1 MTYELSVNLGMYLQE
16 NRMYVGF
23 NATAALGLAG
33 FLEHHPQIR
42 ESLTLTPGG
51 RSTSYLSPEH
61 IHKPGYYFPTVT
73 HLTTLGKV
81 L

>member
-1 MTYELSVNLGMYLQE
+1 MWASMH
-16 NRMYVGF
+16 
-23 NATAALGLAG
+23 ATAAFGLAG

-42 ESLTLTPGG
+42 EPLTLTPRGQ
-51 RSTSYLSPEH
+51 STSYLSPEH
-61 IHKPGYYFPTVT
+61 SHEPGYYFPTVS

>member
-1 MTYELSVNLGMYLQE
+1 MGTYLQE
-16 NRMYVGF
+16 NRMYMGF
-23 NATAALGLAG
+23 NATAAFGLAG

-42 ESLTLTPGG
+42 EPLTLTPGG
-51 RSTSYLSPEH
+51 QSTSYLSLEYSH
-61 IHKPGYYFPTVT
+61 EPGYYFPTVS